1 MTVDHAGAGN
11 KLKKYKSKF
20 IGIIVILIIFGAG
33 YYVVGFGGS
42 ENWENV
48 TAIKD
53 VNRVLASKNKKEI
66 NAIAANE
73 TTRKFFLTI
82 RKGTKCKSTSGFQ
95 GEEPNGW
102 HYYGTEINNRDFD
115 LSVEPEKKNNLFDY
129 IFPGYKLVKIT
140 MQ

>member
-1 MTVDHAGAGN
+1 V
-11 KLKKYKSKF
+11 KKYKSKL
-20 IGIIVILIIFGAG
+20 ISVIVILIVFGVG
-33 YYVVGFGGS
+33 YSFVKLGDS
-42 ENWENV
+42 EDWENRTV
-48 TAIKD
+48 VND

-73 TTRKFFLTI
+73 TTRKFLLNI
-82 RKGTKCKSTSGFQ
+82 RKGTKCNSTSGFQ

-129 IFPGYKLVKIT
+129 IFPKYKLRK
-140 MQ
+140 MSMR